1 MNIELID
8 TLGFD
13 SFGLVAPPAQIST
26 IEGATDIVTLD
37 NNLSTYFTENKRE
50 WSNSWSYMSEAEYS
64 TLKGYYD
71 RQWTT
76 FQFPLLTIDQLNVS
90 NQVVRMYLNTQSVI
104 NNCGLVEGVEVRF
117 RETVQN

>member
-1 MNIELID
+1 MNIELTD

-50 WSNSWSYMSEAEYS
+50 WSNSWSYMSEEEYS

-90 NQVVRMYLNTQSVI
+90 GQVVRMYLNTQSVI

>member
-1 MNIELID
+1 MNIELTD